1 MKINAFRQNCKII
14 PANILFLIDKSNS
27 MFEPAD
33 GLDTR
38 LGNMRGAP
46 VDVVGNFNGNYFA
59 AMTANMGINYWN
71 PFTDRWVTNDGTF
84 KNNGISLND
93 KMYES
98 DYIKGVDGY
107 GSYLYAVID
116 RSHTNRSSIS
126 GLMSIDK
133 NGRDSNKFFYKKKIR
148 GIYGVFNDTIG
159 NKKKYKTTMFSGVG
173 AMSISQQLK
182 KLLFTYVYFRQAFKT
197 RSELD
202 YTSWS

>member
-1 MKINAFRQNCKII
+1 MILFRLIFILFISTFANSALAKSLPPGSGNSI
-14 PANILFLIDKSNS
+14 PANILFLVDKSNS

-38 LGNMRGAP
+38 LGNMKGAP

-133 NGRDSNKFFYKKKIR
+133 NGRDSNKFFYQKKI
-148 GIYGVFNDTIG
+148 IKSLCLMV
-159 NKKKYKTTMFSGVG
+159 
-173 AMSISQQLK
+173 L
-182 KLLFTYVYFRQAFKT
+182 
-197 RSELD
+197 EL
-202 YTSWS
+202 